1 MTHTAELTEGSVT
14 GHLLRLA
21 APLIMGNILQQ
32 LYNTIDAFVLG
43 HFAGEAEF
51 AAVGV
56 AGAVMNLF
64 IFMIVG
70 ACTGVSVI
78 FAQLYGAGERAAF
91 RREHFV
97 SLVFGLLAVAVF
109 AGLGAA
115 VMPWL
120 LHAIKT
126 PAALTG
132 YVSAYLY
139 IILASLPAAFLY
151 NLYGALLRSVGRAN
165 AALAVLAG
173 AVTVNLA
180 LDVWFVA
187 GLGLGI
193 AGAAWAT
200 AASQTVSA
208 VLCILYLRRAMPEA
222 MITHADCRVDAEL
235 LRRTAHYGFVTA
247 LHQSSLYIGK
257 LLVQGAVN
265 TGGTELISAYTATTR
280 IEGFANSFGDSGAA
294 ATSVLAAQ
302 NYGAGKHERVE
313 ETFRKSLAV
322 MLLMGLVSSAVMY
335 VTAAPLTGFMLGT
348 DSGAAFENAAAY
360 MRTVALFYILCYTG
374 NTFAGYFDGIG
385 RVSVPFIG
393 AAGHIA
399 LRALLS
405 WLWVEALGLRAVA
418 LATGIGWAL
427 VNVFWTV
434 IKLNMKKASR

>member
-1 MTHTAELTEGSVT
+1 MTRTAELTDGSVT

-43 HFAGEAEF
+43 RFAGEAEF

-120 LHAIKT
+120 LRAIKT
-126 PAALTG
+126 PVALTG

-139 IILASLPAAFLY
+139 IILASLPAAFPY

-193 AGAAWAT
+193 
-200 AASQTVSA
+200 
-208 VLCILYLRRAMPEA
+208 
-222 MITHADCRVDAEL
+222 
-235 LRRTAHYGFVTA
+235 
-247 LHQSSLYIGK
+247 
-257 LLVQGAVN
+257 
-265 TGGTELISAYTATTR
+265 
-280 IEGFANSFGDSGAA
+280 
-294 ATSVLAAQ
+294 
-302 NYGAGKHERVE
+302 
-313 ETFRKSLAV
+313 
-322 MLLMGLVSSAVMY
+322 
-335 VTAAPLTGFMLGT
+335 
-348 DSGAAFENAAAY
+348 
-360 MRTVALFYILCYTG
+360 
-374 NTFAGYFDGIG
+374 
-385 RVSVPFIG
+385 
-393 AAGHIA
+393 
-399 LRALLS
+399 
-405 WLWVEALGLRAVA
+405 
-418 LATGIGWAL
+418 GWAL

-434 IKLNMKKASR
+434 VKLKIKKASR

>member
-14 GHLLRLA
+14 GHLLRLV

-43 HFAGEAEF
+43 RFAGEAEF

-56 AGAVMNLF
+56 AGAVMYLF

-120 LHAIKT
+120 LCAIKT

-193 AGAAWAT
+193 
-200 AASQTVSA
+200 
-208 VLCILYLRRAMPEA
+208 
-222 MITHADCRVDAEL
+222 
-235 LRRTAHYGFVTA
+235 
-247 LHQSSLYIGK
+247 
-257 LLVQGAVN
+257 
-265 TGGTELISAYTATTR
+265 
-280 IEGFANSFGDSGAA
+280 
-294 ATSVLAAQ
+294 
-302 NYGAGKHERVE
+302 
-313 ETFRKSLAV
+313 
-322 MLLMGLVSSAVMY
+322 
-335 VTAAPLTGFMLGT
+335 
-348 DSGAAFENAAAY
+348 
-360 MRTVALFYILCYTG
+360 
-374 NTFAGYFDGIG
+374 
-385 RVSVPFIG
+385 
-393 AAGHIA
+393 
-399 LRALLS
+399 
-405 WLWVEALGLRAVA
+405 
-418 LATGIGWAL
+418 GWAL

>member
-43 HFAGEAEF
+43 RFAGEAEF

-120 LHAIKT
+120 LCAIKT

-193 AGAAWAT
+193 
-200 AASQTVSA
+200 
-208 VLCILYLRRAMPEA
+208 
-222 MITHADCRVDAEL
+222 
-235 LRRTAHYGFVTA
+235 
-247 LHQSSLYIGK
+247 
-257 LLVQGAVN
+257 
-265 TGGTELISAYTATTR
+265 
-280 IEGFANSFGDSGAA
+280 
-294 ATSVLAAQ
+294 
-302 NYGAGKHERVE
+302 
-313 ETFRKSLAV
+313 
-322 MLLMGLVSSAVMY
+322 
-335 VTAAPLTGFMLGT
+335 
-348 DSGAAFENAAAY
+348 
-360 MRTVALFYILCYTG
+360 
-374 NTFAGYFDGIG
+374 
-385 RVSVPFIG
+385 
-393 AAGHIA
+393 
-399 LRALLS
+399 
-405 WLWVEALGLRAVA
+405 
-418 LATGIGWAL
+418 GWAL

-434 IKLNMKKASR
+434 IKLNMKKVSR